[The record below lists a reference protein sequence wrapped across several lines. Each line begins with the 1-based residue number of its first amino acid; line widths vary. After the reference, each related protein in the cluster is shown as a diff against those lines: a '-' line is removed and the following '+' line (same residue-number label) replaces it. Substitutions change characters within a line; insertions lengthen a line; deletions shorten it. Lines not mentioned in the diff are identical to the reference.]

1 MRYILTTCG
10 LSILTNGLKGSDI
23 SGEIYKNANK
33 KEEEI
38 DKDFLKRFNTEYEK
52 LSHKVKNFS
61 EEELKNLSAE
71 INALSTFY
79 NGKFSN
85 KDYHEILYT
94 DTFLGKK
101 ASELL
106 QDILRNKNCNV
117 HNFSIPD
124 LKVSSVEEF
133 HISLSDAVRDI
144 SKNLEDFK
152 RKNYE
157 IIFNLTGGFKGV
169 NSFLHTMGALYA
181 DNIIYIFEKSNELMS
196 IPKLPIKIDEDVIDK
211 YFDTFRKL
219 ELGIPVPSEEVEK
232 IHKTLV
238 LKIGNEYGLSTWG
251 EMIWEKAKNERYSKK
266 LYPPSTDKIRY
277 SDSFK
282 KAAEKLQP
290 NRMLELNKK
299 IDDLTEYLLKKTNP
313 DSLSFKKLSGKPKH
327 ISTHE
332 FYINSDEAKRCY
344 CHFENDILVLDEYG
358 EHL

>member
-23 SGEIYKNANK
+23 TEKIKQYSNK

-38 DKDFLKRFNTEYEK
+38 DKDFLEPFNKEYEK
-52 LSHKVKNFS
+52 LSEKIKNYS
-61 EEELKNLSAE
+61 DEELKSLSAE

-85 KDYHEILYT
+85 QDYHEILYT

-106 QDILRNKNCNV
+106 QDILTNKNCRA
-117 HNFSIPD
+117 SIFNIKD

-133 HISLSDAVRDI
+133 HISLADAVKEI
-144 SKNLEDFK
+144 SENLERYK
-152 RKNYE
+152 RHNYE
-157 IIFNLTGGFKGV
+157 IIFNLTGGFKGII
-169 NSFLHTMGALYA
+169 SFLQTMGALYA
-181 DNIIYIFEKSNELMS
+181 DNIIYIFEDSKELMS
-196 IPKLPIKIDEDVIDK
+196 IPKLPIKIDEDVIGR

-219 ELGIPVPSEEVEK
+219 ELGIPVISKEVEK
-232 IHKTLV
+232 IHRTLV
-238 LKIGNEYGLSTWG
+238 LKIDTEYTLSPWG
-251 EMIWEKAKNERYSKK
+251 EIIWQKAKNDRYSEK
-266 LYPPSTDKIRY
+266 LYPPFMDKIRY
-277 SDSFK
+277 SKSF
-282 KAAEKLQP
+282 EDTVNKLQP
-290 NRMLELNKK
+290 DRMLALNKK
-299 IDDLTEYLLKKTNP
+299 IDYLTKYLLEKTNP
-313 DSLSFKKLSGKPKH
+313 KSLSFKELSGKPKH

-344 CHFENDILVLDEYG
+344 CHFEDGILVLDEYG